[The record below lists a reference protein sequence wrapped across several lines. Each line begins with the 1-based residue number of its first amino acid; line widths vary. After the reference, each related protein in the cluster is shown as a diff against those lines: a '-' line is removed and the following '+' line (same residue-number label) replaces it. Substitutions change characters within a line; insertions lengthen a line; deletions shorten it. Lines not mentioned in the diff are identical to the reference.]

1 MKAYFAI
8 VIRCYFIYFKITP
21 VFFEWMF
28 FNSIKET
35 NRLRKEINRLLSKGM
50 PNIYLEVIIQA
61 FSKTSIFW
69 V

>member
-1 MKAYFAI
+1 MRAYFAI

-35 NRLRKEINRLLSKGM
+35 NTLRKEINRLLSKGM
-50 PNIYLEVIIQA
+50 PNIYLKVIIQA

>member
-21 VFFEWMF
+21 VFFEWIF

-50 PNIYLEVIIQA
+50 PNIYLKVIIQA

>member
-50 PNIYLEVIIQA
+50 PNIYLKVIIQA

>member
-8 VIRCYFIYFKITP
+8 VIRCYFIYFKITF

-50 PNIYLEVIIQA
+50 PNIYLKVIIQA

>member
-21 VFFEWMF
+21 VFFEWIF
-28 FNSIKET
+28 FNSIKDT

-50 PNIYLEVIIQA
+50 PNIYLKVIIQA

>member
-1 MKAYFAI
+1 MRVYFAI

-50 PNIYLEVIIQA
+50 PNIYLKVIIQA